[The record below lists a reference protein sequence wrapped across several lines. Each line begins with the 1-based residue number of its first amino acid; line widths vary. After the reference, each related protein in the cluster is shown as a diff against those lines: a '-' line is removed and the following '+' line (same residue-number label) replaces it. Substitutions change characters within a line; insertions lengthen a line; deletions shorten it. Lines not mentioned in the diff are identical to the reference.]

1 MNDKSFE
8 HSGPSSDGFETCEL
22 FRGLKTTSLNI
33 QRLTGLIC
41 RILQLAATGSYY
53 ARINSMSTAPPGS
66 TEQLLVYQR
75 T

>member
-41 RILQLAATGSYY
+41 RILQLAASYY
-53 ARINSMSTAPPGS
+53 ASINSMSTAPPGS